1 MNKQKIEIIND
12 AQAWFSGCGYD
23 GDLSALIAG
32 LFDIEESIQKIFEEL
47 LPSLLLIDLSNK
59 ENALGVIV
67 DLCLKMEHIG
77 RHADSSVESLIAI
90 RDYLD
95 TSAKPR

>member
-32 LFDIEESIQKIFEEL
+32 FFDIEESIQKIFDKL
-47 LPSLLLIDLSNK
+47 LPSLLLVDLSNK
-59 ENALGVIV
+59 ENAPGVIV
-67 DLCLKMEHIG
+67 DLCLEMEHIG
-77 RHADSSVESLIAI
+77 RHADSSIECLVAI
-90 RDYLD
+90 RDHLD
-95 TSAKPR
+95 SSAKPR